1 MIYLMDELYTK
12 WANDWGEQQQQQ
24 RRRRR
29 KNETKKNECRWCDG
43 SNETHS
49 RALMS
54 ALSASTSSKVESS
67 KEIVTVYFSSL
78 NVATHMPPLV
88 HSVIV
93 LLSVPL
99 LFSACCLRRSECR
112 RETKRERGENEKK
125 NNNRNY
131 YIKTTN
137 HAIYIFQTKW

>member
-1 MIYLMDELYTK
+1 MIYLMDELCTK
-12 WANDWGEQQQQQ
+12 WANDWGQQQQQ
-24 RRRRR
+24 QQRRR

-88 HSVIV
+88 RNCVVVGAVAVFFFLHAVFGGRNV
-93 LLSVPL
+93 GARP
-99 LFSACCLRRSECR
+99 
-112 RETKRERGENEKK
+112 REKESGKK